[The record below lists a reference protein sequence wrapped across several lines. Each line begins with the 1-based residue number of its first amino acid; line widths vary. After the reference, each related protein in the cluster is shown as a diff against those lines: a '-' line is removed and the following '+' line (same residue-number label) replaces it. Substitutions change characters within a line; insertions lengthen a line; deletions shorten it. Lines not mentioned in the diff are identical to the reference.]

1 VPAAGHQPARP
12 WPHHPQRLTFPH
24 RRRTIGRS
32 RRSSGPTATAGNPDI
47 IARLVHTLK
56 GAFASVGARSLQQ
69 AAVELEKRCL
79 TRGGRDLD
87 HPIARVDAE
96 LQRLKAH
103 IEGAAPSE
111 EQAE

>member
-1 VPAAGHQPARP
+1 MDAILREFLLDMQKTMRELH
-12 WPHHPQRLTFPH
+12 
-24 RRRTIGRS
+24 S
-32 RRSSGPTATAGNPDI
+32 TATAGNPDI

-56 GAFASVGARSLQQ
+56 GASASVGVRSLQQ

-79 TRGGRDLD
+79 AQGGRDLD

-103 IEGAAPSE
+103 IESAVPGE